1 MAACHG
7 ASMGEEA
14 GGDAELASP
23 TALGPPPGLG
33 GVWTSGPWCLS
44 VPEVPGLLLRGA
56 LHHLGV

>member
-23 TALGPPPGLG
+23 TALGPLPVSVVCGHPAPGAF
-33 GVWTSGPWCLS
+33 LS
-44 VPEVPGLLLRGA
+44 LKSPGFS
-56 LHHLGV
+56 